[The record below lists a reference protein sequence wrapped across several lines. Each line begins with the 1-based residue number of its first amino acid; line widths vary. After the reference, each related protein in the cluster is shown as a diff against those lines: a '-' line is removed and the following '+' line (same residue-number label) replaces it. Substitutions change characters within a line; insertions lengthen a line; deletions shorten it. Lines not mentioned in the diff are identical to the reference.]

1 MILKRNSSDASFTSA
16 AVGVAGVSFLFQ
28 PKTERRKTRAG
39 QQELSVKAA
48 EMSTDRPH
56 LNYKN
61 VYGS

>member
-1 MILKRNSSDASFTSA
+1 MNVSDVSFSSA
-16 AVGVAGVSFLFQ
+16 AVGVAGGTFLFQ
-28 PKTERRKTRAG
+28 PKTERRKTRAC
-39 QQELSVKAA
+39 QQKLSVKAP